1 MCLFLTSMH
10 IYECMLGEQQQ
21 HQCFLKT
28 IEVENQCFSQVEQRL
43 VVRPTN
49 SVAGPAKKRLKI
61 EVVMSF
67 LLYQYLAILR

>member
-1 MCLFLTSMH
+1 M
-10 IYECMLGEQQQ
+10 
-21 HQCFLKT
+21 FLKT
-28 IEVENQCFSQVEQRL
+28 KDVENECFSQVEQRL